1 MVAAFEFFGAVPR
14 EVWWDNPK
22 TVATLI
28 LQGRHANPSPLRR
41 ARQPLRLRSPLL
53 HAGSGNEKPDAEGT
67 VKAVQ
72 RRFATGGSFWGA

>member
-1 MVAAFEFFGAVPR
+1 M
-14 EVWWDNPK
+14 
-22 TVATLI
+22 I
-28 LQGRHANPSPLRR
+28 LQGRQ
-41 ARQPLRLRSPLL
+41 RQPHPRYAALASHYVFNPLFL